1 MASFLRKHFAV
12 ILIGLGLA
20 VAPLLAVTGTTSA
33 QGFEFREGLHCG
45 VNFEF
50 DDLTSTCQP
59 VDDGVG
65 DVTDLISTII
75 NVFSMIVGAIAVIM
89 IVWGGL
95 RYIMAGGDSGK
106 ITAAKNTIIFAVIGL
121 VIVAL
126 AQLIV
131 RFILGNL

>member
-1 MASFLRKHFAV
+1 MISFLRKHFAV
-12 ILIGLGLA
+12 ILVGMGLA
-20 VAPLLAVTGTTSA
+20 IAPMLAATGTSSA
-33 QGFEFREGLHCG
+33 QGIEFRDGLHCG

-50 DDLTSTCQP
+50 DDLSGQCTPQE
-59 VDDGVG
+59 DGVG
-65 DVTDLISTII
+65 NVTDLISMVI

-95 RYIMAGGDSGK
+95 RYIMAGGDSSK

-131 RFILGNL
+131 RFILGQI